1 MADMADHYLRKRY
14 YEEVVATMMTDFGF
28 ANVMQVPKIQ
38 KVVVNVGVGEALDNA
53 KALDSAVDDMTIITG
68 QRPIITRA
76 KKSIANFKL
85 REGRSIGAKVTLRGL
100 RMWSFFDRLVNVAL
114 PRTRDFRGLSP
125 NSFDGRGSYTLGIR
139 EQLIFPEIDYDKI
152 DKIRGF
158 EVTVVT
164 SAPNDAQALR
174 MLALLGMPFRKSDAY
189 V

>member
-1 MADMADHYLRKRY
+1 MADHYLRKRY
-14 YEEVVATMMTDFGF
+14 YEEVVATMMTDFTF

-158 EVTVVT
+158 EVTIVT

>member
-1 MADMADHYLRKRY
+1 M
-14 YEEVVATMMTDFGF
+14 
-28 ANVMQVPKIQ
+28 
-38 KVVVNVGVGEALDNA
+38 
-53 KALDSAVDDMTIITG
+53 
-68 QRPIITRA
+68 
-76 KKSIANFKL
+76 
-85 REGRSIGAKVTLRGL
+85 
-100 RMWSFFDRLVNVAL
+100 AL

>member
-1 MADMADHYLRKRY
+1 MADHYLRKRY
-14 YEEVVATMMTDFGF
+14 HEEVVATMMTDFAF

-68 QRPIITRA
+68 QRPVITRA

-158 EVTVVT
+158 EVTIVT

>member
-14 YEEVVATMMTDFGF
+14 YEEVVATMMTDFAF

-158 EVTVVT
+158 EVTIVT

>member
-1 MADMADHYLRKRY
+1 MTDHYLRKRF
-14 YEEVVATMMTDFGF
+14 YEEVIPTLMTDFAF

-68 QRPIITRA
+68 QRPVITRA

-139 EQLIFPEIDYDKI
+139 EQLIFPEIEYDKI

-158 EVTVVT
+158 EVTIVT